1 MPLIAAQ
8 ARRPRPADRAADPGA
23 LGCVP
28 ADGILIRAASTG
40 SL

>member
-8 ARRPRPADRAADPGA
+8 ARRPRPAGRATDPGA
-23 LGCVP
+23 LGRV
-28 ADGILIRAASTG
+28 AAARILIRAASPG